1 MKLTQKAIAAL
12 TLPDGKTDH
21 IAWDDELPRFG
32 FRLRRSHDGSKVLRS
47 WIVQYSRG
55 DRSPRIKL
63 GDFSFL
69 SAEQARSQAKKL
81 LAQVALGEDPAAAK
95 RDRHAKDALTMR
107 ALVDQYLKA
116 KEADLAPRTFVES
129 TRYLTDAK
137 YFGPLHRM
145 PLDQIA
151 LKDVAA
157 RIVAIKKLG
166 NATASRARGALVTF
180 FAWCMRQGLCTA
192 NPTIGSENV
201 ETRSRDRVLT
211 PDELVAIWKACGD
224 DHYGKIIKLLI
235 ASGCRRAEIGDMCE
249 SEIDRERGTFTI
261 PKERAKTGK
270 ARVIPLLPMMLEI
283 IKDVPRM
290 ASRDQLFGER
300 SHGFTAWAK
309 GKRALDQRCG
319 VTNFTVHDLRRSV
332 ATHMAEELAI
342 QPHIVELVLG
352 HEFRTGVQATYNR
365 APYSKEIQNA
375 YLCWHEYLKTLIS
388 GDERKVIPYI
398 PPAVSPAA
406 S

>member
-1 MKLTQKAIAAL
+1 MKLTAAVVRAL
-12 TLPDGKTDH
+12 ALPDGKTDH

-47 WIVQYSRG
+47 WIVQYTVG

-63 GDFSFL
+63 GDYALL

-107 ALVDQYLKA
+107 ALVDQYLDA
-116 KEADLAPRTFVES
+116 KQGELAARTYVES

-166 NATASRARGALVTF
+166 NATASRARGSLVTF
-180 FAWCMRQGLCTA
+180 FVWAMRQGLCTS
-192 NPTIGSENV
+192 NPTIGSENPQTV
-201 ETRSRDRVLT
+201 ARDKVLT
-211 PDELVAIWKACGD
+211 PDELVSIWKACGD
-224 DHYGKIIKLLI
+224 DDHGRCVKLLI
-235 ASGCRRAEIGDMCE
+235 LTGCRRAEIGDI
-249 SEIDRERGTFTI
+249 SWGEIDRERGTWTL

-270 ARVIPLLPMMLEI
+270 ARTIPLLPMIADILA
-283 IKDVPRM
+283 DVPRM

-309 GKRALDQRCG
+309 GKWALDQRSG
-319 VTNFTVHDLRRSV
+319 VEGWTVHDLRRSV
-332 ATHMAEELAI
+332 ATHMAEELAV

-352 HEFRTGVQATYNR
+352 HEFRTPTQGTYNR
-365 APYSKEIQNA
+365 APYAKEIQNA
-375 YLCWHEYLKTLIS
+375 YLRWHDYLKTLID
-388 GDERKVIPYI
+388 GGERKVIPMI
-398 PPAVSPAA
+398 QPIAT
-406 S
+406 

>member
-1 MKLTQKAIAAL
+1 MKLTQKAVGAL
-12 TLPDGKTDH
+12 ALPDGKTDH
-21 IAWDDELPRFG
+21 IEWDDELPRFG
-32 FRLRRSHDGSKVLRS
+32 FRLRRSHDGTKVLRS
-47 WIVQYSRG
+47 WIVQYTRG

-63 GDFSFL
+63 GDSAVL
-69 SAEQARSQAKKL
+69 SAEQARAQAKKL
-81 LAQVALGEDPAAAK
+81 LAQVALGEDPASEK
-95 RDRHAKDALTMR
+95 RERRDKDALTMR
-107 ALVDQYLKA
+107 ALVDQYLAA
-116 KEADLAPRTFVES
+116 KEPELAPRTFVES
-129 TRYLTDAK
+129 KRYLCNPK

-145 PLDQIA
+145 AVDQIT
-151 LKDVAA
+151 LRDVAA

-180 FAWCMRQGLCTA
+180 FVWAMRQGLTTS

-211 PDELVAIWKACGD
+211 PDELAAIWKACGN

-235 ASGCRRAEIGDMCE
+235 LTGCRRAEIGDMSW
-249 SEIDRERGTFTI
+249 SEIDRERGTWTL
-261 PKERAKTGK
+261 PASRSKTGK
-270 ARVIPLLPMMLEI
+270 ARAIPLLPMI
-283 IKDVPRM
+283 RDVIADVPRM

-319 VTNFTVHDLRRSV
+319 LENFTIHDLRRSV
-332 ATHMAEELAI
+332 ATHMAEQLAI

-365 APYSKEIQNA
+365 APYAKEIRDA
-375 YLCWHEYLKTLIS
+375 YLRWHDYLTTLI
-388 GDERKVIPYI
+388 GGGGRKVIPMPQI
-398 PPAVSPAA
+398 A